1 MNCMAKAKAD
11 KPLSVHD
18 PHLQT
23 AVGQLKR
30 TGLTT
35 GWILIGFGVLTQIV
49 ALSQEPVH
57 PVAGLVY
64 LALGLMVLRWNEP
77 ALLGAT
83 AVIFA
88 LSLTPTLNPEA
99 TVLGPDPI
107 VRLLDPGLLEIF
119 VLVVVKLF
127 LAWSAFSQFQQF
139 RLLYGTE
146 RMTSGE
152 ANLRPIPAMIPNR
165 TNRLGELTRVSGL
178 VGLALAAVS
187 LIGILVAPGAEP
199 LPILAETGG
208 ALGAFALGVGLG
220 VAFSPTDRRPLALL
234 GAGAGVIA
242 YFVALATLLLA

>member
-1 MNCMAKAKAD
+1 MTYMAKAKAD
-11 KPLSVHD
+11 KPLSVQD
-18 PHLQT
+18 PHLLS

-30 TGLTT
+30 TCLTT

-49 ALSQEPVH
+49 ALTQQPVH

-88 LSLTPTLNPEA
+88 LSLTPTLNREV

-107 VRLLDPGLLEIF
+107 VHLIGANLIETV

-146 RMTSGE
+146 RMTSSE
-152 ANLRPIPAMIPNR
+152 ASLRPIPSMIPNR
-165 TNRLGELTRVSGL
+165 TNRLAGITRLSGL
-178 VGLALAAVS
+178 VGLTLAAIS
-187 LIGILVAPGAEP
+187 LVGAFIAPGAEP

-208 ALGAFALGVGLG
+208 ALGAFAFGVGFG
-220 VAFSPTDRRPLALL
+220 VAFSPTDRRSLALL
-234 GAGAGVIA
+234 GAAAGVVA
-242 YFVALATLLLA
+242 YFVALATLVL

>member
-1 MNCMAKAKAD
+1 MAKAKAD
-11 KPLSVHD
+11 KPLSVQD
-18 PHLQT
+18 PHLLS

-30 TGLTT
+30 TCLTT
-35 GWILIGFGVLTQIV
+35 GWILIGFGVLTQTV
-49 ALSQEPVH
+49 ALAQEPVH

-88 LSLTPTLNPEA
+88 LSLTPALNREA

-107 VRLLDPGLLEIF
+107 VRLIDASLIETV

-146 RMTSGE
+146 RMTSSE
-152 ANLRPIPAMIPNR
+152 ANLRPIPSMIPNR
-165 TNRLGELTRVSGL
+165 TDRLAGLTRLSGL
-178 VGLALAAVS
+178 VGLALAVIS
-187 LIGILVAPGAEP
+187 LIGAFTAPGAEP
-199 LPILAETGG
+199 LPLLAETGG
-208 ALGAFALGVGLG
+208 ALGAFALAVGFG

-234 GAGAGVIA
+234 GAVAGVVA
-242 YFVALATLLLA
+242 YFVALATIVLF